1 MIVDPFSLLNS
12 NYVNDFLKTVILII
26 LVFYTIFAGVVV
38 RQVNLMS
45 QTLITP
51 VSPLVK
57 AISLF
62 NLGFSLGLLVLIIG
76 LL

>member
-1 MIVDPFSLLNS
+1 MIVDPGGIFNFDVNVLL
-12 NYVNDFLKTVILII
+12 KII
-26 LVFYTIFAGVVV
+26 VLLLLSFYAIFAFVVV

-51 VSPLVK
+51 VSPVVK

-62 NLGFSLGLLVLIIG
+62 NFGFSLGLIVLSFG

>member
-1 MIVDPFSLLNS
+1 MIIDPGVLFGGI
-12 NYVNDFLKTVILII
+12 YVADLFKAVILLM
-26 LVFYTIFAGVVV
+26 LVFYTIFAFVIV

-51 VSPLVK
+51 ISSIIK

-62 NLGFSLGLLVLIIG
+62 NFGFSLGLIVLVVG

>member
-1 MIVDPFSLLNS
+1 MPTDASLLNL
-12 NYVNDFLKTVILII
+12 NYLDSFLKVIILLILI
-26 LVFYTIFAGVVV
+26 FYIIFAAIII

-45 QTLITP
+45 QTLMTP
-51 VSPLVK
+51 ISPFVK

-62 NLGFSLGLLVLIIG
+62 NFGFSLGLIVLVVG